1 MTLAFHGVIGCH
13 ETDIDWYY
21 DNRSHIHLTRR
32 FINMWAMFI
41 RGYFRS
47 AFVHSNAE
55 DPLQL
60 DGLSTQLKDDDE
72 AREITWNHMKITA
85 HVTTNHVK
93 CTKLRFS
100 GLVHHHRQV
109 VLPWRGRCATATLRK
124 HRVAL
129 GQDAW
134 QIWTAS
140 QGIAAYPSP
149 DSIVPVESCD
159 VMWLSKWFKIQ
170 WEFQDPEMEVLY
182 RIKPYISGAYPL
194 T

>member
-1 MTLAFHGVIGCH
+1 MMLAFHGVIGCH
-13 ETDIDWYY
+13 EIDIDWYY

-32 FINMWAMFI
+32 FVRDVHPWLFSECVCPFKCWGPIAAWWAFDLVE
-41 RGYFRS
+41 RWRWS
-47 AFVHSNAE
+47 S
-55 DPLQL
+55 
-60 DGLSTQLKDDDE
+60 
-72 AREITWNHMKITA
+72 WNHMKSYEITA

-149 DSIVPVESCD
+149 DSIVPVES
-159 VMWLSKWFKIQ
+159 L
-170 WEFQDPEMEVLY
+170 DPEMEVLY